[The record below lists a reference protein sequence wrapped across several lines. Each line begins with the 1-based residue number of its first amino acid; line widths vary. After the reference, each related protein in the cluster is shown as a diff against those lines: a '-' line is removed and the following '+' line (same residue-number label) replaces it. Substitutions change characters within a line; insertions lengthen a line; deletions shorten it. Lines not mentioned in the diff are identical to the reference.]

1 MSTHFSTN
9 QTFRFP
15 TVFHK
20 LNLFVLSFLI
30 VFYTSSS
37 AQTFTVLPTNTADL
51 LTNVFY
57 ANNSIAYI
65 TGEGPNFMKSTD
77 GGNSFLD
84 LSTAFLPANS
94 KLSSCYFVSADTG
107 YIAGGTLNGSSY
119 AGFVYKT
126 TDGGST
132 WSNMVSGLPSMIN
145 SIHFPSSQIGY
156 IIGGVNNSGII
167 YKTTNGGVTWNSIYN
182 SQTYLNW
189 LPNAFFF
196 NTDNGFVVGNDGVF
210 DEAKFIKIGGGI
222 VSSNMNNSSFV
233 YFTDVYFKSVDTGFV
248 TCSDFSGIHILKTT
262 NQGATWTNVYNNSNP
277 NDILYSLT
285 FSDSQKGFAVGNNGF
300 ILTTSNGGNSWSN
313 ISSPTI
319 ESLRDISFANSIH
332 GTIVGANSTILKV
345 SICTGNSSSASFT
358 ETACSEYL
366 FNNMLYNASGTYTQV
381 LTNAVGCDSTITLHL
396 TVNQP
401 SSGVLNLTNCGPL
414 TVNNE
419 IYISSGIFEQNLQ
432 NTKGCDS
439 TLTLNI
445 TINEIDTAVT
455 QNGTELMSNQSGASY
470 QWLTCPAYSVIPGAT
485 SQTYTAASN
494 GSYAVQVVYNNC
506 IDTSMC
512 FEVNSVGITSS
523 IIPALQLYP
532 NPTKGQLQIQVS
544 QRLEDAT
551 LRIFNI
557 TGQLISQTEHI
568 KGLEFQT
575 NLHEQPN
582 GLYFIH
588 LMDGE
593 HQLID
598 KFQLQH

>member
-1 MSTHFSTN
+1 MSTHISTYR
-9 QTFRFP
+9 TFTFLP
-15 TVFHK
+15 VFNK
-20 LNLFVLSFLI
+20 LNFIFLSFLI

-57 ANNSIAYI
+57 ASNSIAYI
-65 TGEGPNFMKSTD
+65 TGEGPNLMKSND

-94 KLSSCYFVSADTG
+94 KLSSCYFLSVDTG
-107 YIAGGTLNGSSY
+107 YIAGGTLNGSNY
-119 AGFVYKT
+119 QGFVYKT
-126 TDGGST
+126 NDGGST
-132 WSNMVSGLPSMIN
+132 WSSIVSGLPSMIN

-167 YKTTNGGVTWNSIYN
+167 YKTTNGGTTWNSIYN
-182 SQTYLNW
+182 SQTFTNW

-196 NTDNGFVVGNDGVF
+196 NSDNGIVVGNDGVF
-210 DEAKFIKIGGGI
+210 DEAKLIKIGGGI
-222 VSSNMNNSSFV
+222 VSSNLNNSTYV

-262 NQGATWTNVYNNSNP
+262 NQGASWTNVYNNANP

-285 FSDSQKGFAVGNNGF
+285 FSDNQKGFAVGNNGF
-300 ILTTSNGGNSWSN
+300 ILMTSNGGNSWSN
-313 ISSPTI
+313 VSSPTV
-319 ESLRDISFANSIH
+319 ESLRDISFANPIH

-345 SICTGNSSSASFT
+345 SICTGNASSSTLT

-366 FNNMLYNASGTYTQV
+366 FNNMIYNTSGTYTQV
-381 LTNAVGCDSTITLHL
+381 LTNAVGCDSTITLNL
-396 TVNQP
+396 TVHQP
-401 SSGVLNLTNCGPL
+401 SSGLLNLTNCGPL
-414 TVNNE
+414 TINNE
-419 IYISSGIFEQNLQ
+419 VYISSGTFEQNLQ
-432 NTKGCDS
+432 NVKGCDS

-445 TINEIDTAVT
+445 TINEIDTAVI
-455 QNGTELMSNQSGASY
+455 QNGTELMSNQTGASY
-470 QWLTCPAYSVIPGAT
+470 QWLTCPAFTVIPGAT
-485 SQTYTAASN
+485 SQTYTASGN
-494 GSYAVQVVYNNC
+494 GNYAVQVMYNNC

-523 IIPALQLYP
+523 TLPILQIYP
-532 NPTKGQLQIQVS
+532 NPTQGRLHVQVS
-544 QRLEDAT
+544 QTLEDAT

-557 TGQLISQTEHI
+557 TGQLISQSEHI
-568 KGLEFQT
+568 KGLEFET
-575 NLHEQPN
+575 TLHDQPN

-598 KFQLQH
+598 KFQIQH